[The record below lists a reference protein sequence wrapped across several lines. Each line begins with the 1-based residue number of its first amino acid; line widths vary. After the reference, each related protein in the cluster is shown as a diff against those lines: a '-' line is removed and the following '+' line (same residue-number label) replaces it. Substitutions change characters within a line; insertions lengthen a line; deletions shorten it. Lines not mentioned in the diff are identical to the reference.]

1 MEGEKEMKRYIHT
14 NADISKSV
22 QVGDLVKNFYSAYND
37 VGYVVRIT
45 TDDDGER
52 FVDIQLVDES
62 GEPMFMRY
70 VRHIP
75 EDEVTV
81 IDS

>member
-1 MEGEKEMKRYIHT
+1 MKRYIHT
-14 NADISKSV
+14 NTDISKSV
-22 QVGDLVKNFYSAYND
+22 QVGDLVKDSYSAYND
-37 VGYVVRIT
+37 VGYAVRIT

-62 GEPMFMRY
+62 GKPMFMRY

-75 EDEVTV
+75 EDDVTI
-81 IDS
+81 IDKRSS

>member
-1 MEGEKEMKRYIHT
+1 MKRYIHT
-14 NADISKSV
+14 NADVSKSV
-22 QVGDLVKNFYSAYND
+22 QVGDLVKNLYSAYSD

-62 GEPMFMRY
+62 GKPMFMRY

-75 EDEVTV
+75 EDEVTI
-81 IDS
+81 IDR

>member
-1 MEGEKEMKRYIHT
+1 MKRYIHT
-14 NADISKSV
+14 NADISKSI
-22 QVGDLVKNFYSAYND
+22 QVGDLVKNFHSAYND
-37 VGYVVRIT
+37 VGYVVKVT

-52 FVDIQLVDES
+52 FVDIQRVDES

-75 EDEVTV
+75 EDDVTI
-81 IDS
+81 IDR